1 MPKVG
6 MEEIRREQVIA
17 ATTRCIVNKGMVNLS
32 VKDIAAEA
40 GVSTGIIYHYFKN
53 KEEILMHVIKAAFQQ
68 SHQAVMD
75 TVEPLD
81 SPRDKLFKHIE
92 NINAVA
98 KHNSEF
104 YKLFLNYLGQTGSN
118 EQVGAV
124 VKKFFKNLRAYVQK
138 YLTEGV
144 NREIFPSKTAKD
156 LPAIIIALGMGLGI
170 MWTVDQ
176 EAFDLDEMSETYKE
190 VIGKFIEP

>member
-6 MEEIRREQVIA
+6 MEEIRRDQVIA
-17 ATTRCIVNKGMVNLS
+17 ATTRCIVKKGMVNLS

-68 SHQAVMD
+68 SHQAVME

-81 SPRDKLFKHIE
+81 SPRDKLLTHIE

-98 KHNSEF
+98 KHNSAF
-104 YKLFLNYLGQTGSN
+104 YALLLNYLGQTGSN
-118 EQVGAV
+118 AQVNAIV
-124 VKKFFKNLRAYVQK
+124 SKFFRNLRSYVDN
-138 YLTEGV
+138 YITDGV
-144 NREIFPSKTAKD
+144 NRERFSAERSKN
-156 LPAIIIALGMGLGI
+156 LPAIVIALGMGLGI
-170 MWTVDQ
+170 MWTVDPG
-176 EAFDLDEMSETYKE
+176 AFDLDDMGHTYKE
-190 VIGKFIEP
+190 VIRKFIED